1 MKDDERPADEVGA
14 EPSPRER
21 EDEARPE
28 PSESDFF
35 QNEEHDG
42 WSPIRRR
49 ADGADEAEQPA

>member
-1 MKDDERPADEVGA
+1 MKDDERPADDVRA
-14 EPSPRER
+14 DPSPRER

-28 PSESDFF
+28 APEPDFF

-49 ADGADEAEQPA
+49 ADGPDPTP